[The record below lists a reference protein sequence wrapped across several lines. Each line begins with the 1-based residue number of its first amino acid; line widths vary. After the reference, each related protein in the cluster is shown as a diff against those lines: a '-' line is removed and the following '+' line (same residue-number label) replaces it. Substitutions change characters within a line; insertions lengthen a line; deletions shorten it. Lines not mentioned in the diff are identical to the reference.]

1 MVAVAAISVCLLFLW
16 QKPTE
21 PAGALLDLVV
31 QFYRPALWVVLAV
44 LAVVLLTPALVWAWK
59 RATRSRP
66 D

>member
-1 MVAVAAISVCLLFLW
+1 MWLLFLW
-16 QKPTE
+16 QKPTG

-31 QFYRPALWVVLAV
+31 QFYRPVLS
-44 LAVVLLTPALVWAWK
+44 VVLLVVAVVMLTPVLVWAWK

>member
-1 MVAVAAISVCLLFLW
+1 MVVVAAISVWLLFFW

-31 QFYRPALWVVLAV
+31 QIYRPVLRVVLAV

-59 RATRSRP
+59 RATHSRP